1 MITAIG
7 PQFGKNEQRC
17 YTRIENEIR
26 EVTMANA
33 ITLARLPLLIVVTL
47 LLYWGSP
54 AVQAST
60 AILVLILILMDSL
73 DGIVARR
80 RHEVGMLGS
89 KLDIAVDRI
98 VEYVMW
104 VVYSNLGLISV
115 AIPIIVLIRGG
126 LVDTIRGFSL
136 IWGETS
142 FGMMQTKWGRRLV
155 ASNFMRS
162 LYGLVKAAAFCMLA
176 AALGLRGL
184 WGNTPREGW
193 AETILGIAVVLSW
206 IAAAL
211 CVIRGAP
218 VLIEARTLLKD
229 LDAKVAQHNA
239 E

>member
-1 MITAIG
+1 
-7 PQFGKNEQRC
+7 
-17 YTRIENEIR
+17 
-26 EVTMANA
+26 MANA
-33 ITLARLPLLIVVTL
+33 ITLARLPLLIVVVL
-47 LLYWGSP
+47 LLYLGSP
-54 AVQAST
+54 AAQAGT
-60 AILVLILILMDSL
+60 TILVLILILMDSL

-98 VEYVMW
+98 VEIVLW

-115 AIPIIVLIRGG
+115 AIPIIVIIRGG

-136 IWGETS
+136 VWGKTS

-162 LYGLVKAAAFCMLA
+162 LYGFVKATAFCMLA
-176 AALGLRGL
+176 AALGLQGL
-184 WGNTPREGW
+184 W
-193 AETILGIAVVLSW
+193 AETSRARWAEVILGIAVVLSW

-229 LDAKVAQHNA
+229 LDAKVAQQKA